1 MSAPPHAPGTDDG
14 DGSDDAEDLPDLTPR
29 ERWERYERY
38 PYLLARGVVY
48 GGALAAVGFLIWSV
62 RSTLT
67 VLLVAFFF
75 AYLVDPLVGWLQRRG
90 LKRGLAIGALVG
102 GGTLSAGLLIALL
115 VPFVSADL
123 RELGERLPAR
133 LHHLA
138 EVAPGFIEQT
148 FGVRPPDDLQAA
160 LADVAQRVRTAAP
173 GLASSLGQQLAGV
186 AKGAASAI
194 GTLVSLALIPL
205 FAFYLLRDFGDTKRR
220 LITELVPPRKRRRF
234 AARLDRIDDA
244 LGGFVR
250 GQLTV
255 CACLAVVYT
264 TGLLIGGVPLAFVV
278 GPLAGLATLVPFLGV
293 TVFTVLGL
301 LTAALEA
308 QGTGPLIAVG
318 VTLAVAQALEGLV
331 LTPNIVGSR
340 VGLSAFGVLVSIAA
354 FGEMLGFVG
363 VLLAVPLGATLKI
376 LWPDIRA
383 LWRGTRVFSGKV
395 DEG

>member
-1 MSAPPHAPGTDDG
+1 MSAPDQPPATPDPDETDDQ
-14 DGSDDAEDLPDLTPR
+14 PDLSPR

-38 PYLLARGVVY
+38 PYLLARAVVY
-48 GGALAAVGFLIWSV
+48 GGALAVVAGLVWSI

-75 AYLVDPLVGWLQRRG
+75 AYLVDPLVAWLQRRG

-102 GGTLSAGLLIALL
+102 GGTLTGGLLVALL

-138 EVAPGFIEQT
+138 EAAPLWIEQT

-160 LADVAQRVRTAAP
+160 LSDVAQRVRTAAP
-173 GLASSLGQQLAGV
+173 GLASSLGQHLAGV
-186 AKGAASAI
+186 AKGAASAV

-205 FAFYLLRDFGDTKRR
+205 FAFYLLRDFSDTKRR
-220 LITELVPPRKRRRF
+220 LINELVPPRKRRRF

-293 TVFTVLGL
+293 AVFTVLGL

-340 VGLSAFGVLVSIAA
+340 VGLSAFGVLISIAA

-376 LWPDIRA
+376 LWPDLRA

>member
-1 MSAPPHAPGTDDG
+1 MSAPDQPPATPDPDETDDQ
-14 DGSDDAEDLPDLTPR
+14 PDLSPR

-38 PYLLARGVVY
+38 PYLLARAVVY
-48 GGALAAVGFLIWSV
+48 GGALAVVAGLVWSI

-102 GGTLSAGLLIALL
+102 GGTLTGGLLVALL

-138 EVAPGFIEQT
+138 EAAPLWIEQT

-160 LADVAQRVRTAAP
+160 LSDVAQRVRTAAP
-173 GLASSLGQQLAGV
+173 GLASSLGQHLAGV
-186 AKGAASAI
+186 AKGAASAV

-220 LITELVPPRKRRRF
+220 LINELVPPRKRRRF

-293 TVFTVLGL
+293 AVFTVLGL

-340 VGLSAFGVLVSIAA
+340 VGLSAFGVLISIAA

-376 LWPDIRA
+376 LWPDLRA